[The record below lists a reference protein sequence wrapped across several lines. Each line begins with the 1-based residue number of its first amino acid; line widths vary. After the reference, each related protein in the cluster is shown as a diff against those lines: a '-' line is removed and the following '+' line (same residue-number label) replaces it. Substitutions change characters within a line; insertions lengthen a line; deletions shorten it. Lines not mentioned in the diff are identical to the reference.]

1 MGPDT
6 YDFRNLAPSPFPDP
20 MAISLG
26 FGILFAAFITLLL
39 VPALYLIIED
49 LRQLFRPREMVSI
62 QHDVK
67 MEQ

>member
-1 MGPDT
+1 
-6 YDFRNLAPSPFPDP
+6 

-49 LRQLFRPREMVSI
+49 LRHLFRPEETAPI
-62 QHDVK
+62 GHNVK
-67 MEQ
+67 LER